1 MERKMTLPLF
11 LTWLRVAAIPLLVVV
26 YLFAPFD
33 AARPLSAWIFGL
45 ASATDFLDGY
55 LARRWNQ
62 QTSFGAFLDPV
73 ADKVIV
79 AVALLLLVDSNGDTL
94 IVLASIIIIGREIL
108 ISALREWMAETGIRA
123 AVAVSQLGK
132 LKTVVQMF
140 AIMFMLNWFPLWDVV
155 PVYQIGY
162 WLLMLAAVLTLLSG
176 VMYLIA
182 ARRAVAARGGE
193 G

>member
-1 MERKMTLPLF
+1 MTLPLF
-11 LTWLRVAAIPLLVVV
+11 LTWLRIAAIPLLVLVF
-26 YLFAPFD
+26 LFAPFD

-62 QTSFGAFLDPV
+62 QSSFGAFLDPV
-73 ADKVIV
+73 ADKLIV
-79 AVALLLLVDSNGDTL
+79 AAALILLVLSAQGDWL
-94 IVLASIIIIGREIL
+94 IALSAIIIIGREIFV
-108 ISALREWMAETGIRA
+108 SALREWMAESGNRA

-155 PVYQIGY
+155 PVFTIGY
-162 WLLMLAAVLTLLSG
+162 WLLVIAAALTLFSGALYALAA
-176 VMYLIA
+176 A
-182 ARRAVAARGGE
+182 RAVRARKKATP
-193 G
+193 